1 MTKNVFFFQGFTPLV
16 LEQLQVKDRTIQ
28 DKLRII
34 AEKDALI
41 AEKEAL
47 IAQKDALIAQKDIR
61 IAQLETLGWLAS
73 YADYYGGTVFC
84 ICYVCFDIVEI

>member
-1 MTKNVFFFQGFTPLV
+1 MIFGSKVCLESMNIDDKKCFFQGFTPIV

-34 AEKDALI
+34 AEKDTLI

-61 IAQLETLGWLAS
+61 IAQLEALG
-73 YADYYGGTVFC
+73 
-84 ICYVCFDIVEI
+84 